1 MDVERVQLMEHGGS
15 NPNYIIT
22 FELEYPSNGL
32 CPRLHISYMRQ
43 PKLHT
48 SLAVE
53 YFLKWRAYSIEQSSQ
68 LQYNYRSPNLLYSL
82 QELST

>member
-1 MDVERVQLMEHGGS
+1 MGSLEAGAVALLCLVASEPGVTNRIVATSLKVDIVQESGGCYGLCVY
-15 NPNYIIT
+15 NYT
-22 FELEYPSNGL
+22 SWFWYFSNGL

-53 YFLKWRAYSIEQSSQ
+53 YFL
-68 LQYNYRSPNLLYSL
+68 
-82 QELST
+82 